1 MKSTTSRI
9 RRWMLISLSLSLF
22 VPLLAACNSG
32 NANDPENKRTLRIG
46 TLYGSKADETY
57 FRQQYTD
64 LFEFSH
70 KGIEIE
76 IVPAIDWSQQQ
87 FENMDEDG
95 RYIQP
100 DQLAKTKEIMT
111 GTNPVDVM
119 IFDINL
125 LGPLVQDNMLK
136 QLDPLLKEDKIDVNA
151 FVPSVMNS
159 IRDQGNGNIYALTPT
174 FMPSALYY
182 NKKLFTDMGVTPP
195 QDNMSWGDVFN
206 LARQMTKGTGKDA
219 IFGFSFSQWGGS
231 GENWYDLQNFAAP
244 LNLKMYDPT
253 GEKMTINTPQWKN
266 LLNTVYKLY
275 EDHIVPHQED
285 MNAFYEQPSDGKYRY
300 NPYQGQLFLNGHVAM
315 TVGNYG
321 MINDI
326 QQMNEN
332 ADKLKV
338 DKLDWDVVTVPY
350 HDAYPDVGAM
360 TSFSS
365 LSGINAKAQNLDD
378 AWEFVKFMNS
388 EERAVFTSRSTYE
401 LSSRT
406 AFIKPREGMSYNIDA
421 FTKMKPAP
429 TPNGSPAEQQ
439 LLQERPNLN
448 LIQDV
453 FNQVYNSIFQGQRT
467 VDEALTFM
475 ETKGNDLLQKIK
487 TNPKG
492 QIDGVYDDI
501 YPGGGA
507 GGGISIDKMN
517 VMRAAGEIQ

>member
-1 MKSTTSRI
+1 MI
-9 RRWMLISLSLSLF
+9 GLAVSLF
-22 VPLLAACNSG
+22 IPILAACNSG
-32 NANDPENKRTLRIG
+32 NTDDPDNKRTLRIG
-46 TLYGSKADETY
+46 TLYGSRSDETY

-64 LFEFSH
+64 MFEFSH
-70 KGIEIE
+70 QGIEIE
-76 IVPAIDWSQQQ
+76 IVPAIDWNTQQ
-87 FENMDEDG
+87 FENMDENG
-95 RYIQP
+95 RWIQP

-119 IFDINL
+119 IFDMNL
-125 LGPLVQDNMLK
+125 LSTLVNENLLK
-136 QLDPLLKEDKIDVNA
+136 QLDPMLQEDKIDVNA
-151 FVPSVMNS
+151 FVPSVIDT
-159 IRDQGNGNIYALTPT
+159 IREEGNNNIYALTPT

-182 NKKLFTDMGVTPP
+182 NRKLFTDMGVTPP
-195 QDNMSWGDVFN
+195 QDNMSWTEVFN
-206 LARQMTKGTGKDA
+206 IARQMTKGTGKDA
-219 IFGFSFSQWGGS
+219 VFGFSFSQWGGA
-231 GENWYDLQNFAAP
+231 GDQWWDVQNYAAP

-253 GEKMTINTPQWKN
+253 AEKMTINTPQWKN
-266 LLNTVYKLY
+266 LWDSIYKLY

-285 MNAFYEQPSDGKYRY
+285 MQAFYEQPTDGKYRY

-326 QQMNEN
+326 MQMNEN

-350 HDAYPDVGAM
+350 HESAPDIGAV

-365 LSGINAKAQNLDD
+365 LAGINANARNVDD

-388 EERAVFTSRSTYE
+388 EDTAVFKSRSTYE
-401 LSSRT
+401 LSART

-429 TPNGSPAEQQ
+429 QPNSSPQEQR
-439 LLQERPNLN
+439 LLQERPNLSM
-448 LIQDV
+448 IQDIV
-453 FNQVYNSIFQGQRT
+453 GQVYNSVFQGQRT
-467 VDEALTFM
+467 VEEALQFL

-487 TNPKG
+487 TNPTG
-492 QIDGVYDDI
+492 QIEGAYDDI
-501 YPGGGA
+501 YPGGG
-507 GGGISIDKMN
+507 GMSIDKMN